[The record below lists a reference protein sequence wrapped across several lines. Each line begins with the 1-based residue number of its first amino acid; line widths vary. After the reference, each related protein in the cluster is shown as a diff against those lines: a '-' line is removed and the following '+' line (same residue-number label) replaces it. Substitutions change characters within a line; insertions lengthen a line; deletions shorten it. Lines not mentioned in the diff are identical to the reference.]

1 MGFTAP
7 DLSEILANEQ
17 ELNARLTNL
26 RGLLRNELDDLATSY
41 SNNDSIKRL
50 IERITNPPAWKIERS
65 STYDT
70 DQLGTRVA
78 VTGCDVYSW
87 NKYNPTT
94 YADSDYWYLQS
105 LTKSSNATATAW
117 GLFNTGTIN
126 PTDIYDLIVYGRG
139 MAIFNNNAFSG
150 VGFSYG
156 IPQAGS
162 GMTGFYIGITLDSG
176 TYRPAYAIF
185 NNSTTPIITK
195 MDYGTYDSS
204 NQKFRLYMMH
214 DDDYLKLYWFKDNDF
229 LWNDWFDL
237 SDLPQGYES
246 AELKFGYVS
255 HGTGLGRMSYVPR
268 LYLSSPCRLNVL

>member
-26 RGLLRNELDDLATSY
+26 RGLLRNELDDLSTSY

-50 IERITNPPAWKIERS
+50 IERITNPPAWKIERC
-65 STYDT
+65 STYDS
-70 DQLGTRVA
+70 DQLGERVA

-117 GLFNTGTIN
+117 GLFNTGTID
-126 PTDIYDLIVYGRG
+126 PADIYDMIVYGRG
-139 MAIFNNNAFSG
+139 MANFNNNAFSG

-185 NNSTTPIITK
+185 NNSTTPTITK

>member
-1 MGFTAP
+1 MGFTSP

-17 ELNARLTNL
+17 ELNERLTNL

-105 LTKSSNATATAW
+105 LTKSSNATATAG

-126 PTDIYDLIVYGRG
+126 PTDTYDLIVYGRG
-139 MAIFNNNAFSG
+139 MANFNNNAFSG

-185 NNSTTPIITK
+185 NNSTTPTITK

>member
-139 MAIFNNNAFSG
+139 MANFNNNAFSG

-162 GMTGFYIGITLDSG
+162 GMAGFYIGITLDSG

-185 NNSTTPIITK
+185 NNSTTPTITK

>member
-50 IERITNPPAWKIERS
+50 IERIINPTACKIERS

-70 DQLGTRVA
+70 DQLGIRVA

-126 PTDIYDLIVYGRG
+126 PTDIYDLMVYGRS
-139 MAIFNNNAFSG
+139 MANFNNNAFSG

-156 IPQAGS
+156 VPQAGS

-176 TYRPAYAIF
+176 TYHPAYAIF